1 MYRTCVIQSITSLA
15 GMPYVRAHGLYTGMA
30 YAPSKLQNVL
40 VWRAPLF
47 SSFVRLIEMH
57 LLVGISTRSHTARRP
72 VAISLLVLAVG
83 SLYSADTL

>member
-47 SSFVRLIEMH
+47 SFFAKVH
-57 LLVGISTRSHTARRP
+57 Q
-72 VAISLLVLAVG
+72 
-83 SLYSADTL
+83 